1 MEENLFGKLTTLGR
15 AAFSKR
21 TLLAVTV
28 GLVSGVTVI
37 VGEISLATLIFSG
50 PLAAYTSQ
58 GVGLVLFGCFVACL
72 ALALTSGFKGAVS
85 APPVPTLIVLA
96 VIGGALT
103 LEGDALFATMV
114 AIIVV
119 CALATGL
126 CTWLVGRFRLANLI
140 RFIPYPVSSGFVAG
154 TGGVACL
161 VAFSLMGV
169 EVEWAYLTALLE
181 PLVAANL
188 VLGIGYGVGLYLAT
202 KRWNNFLLLPIS
214 FPVTAVLC
222 HVGLALFGV
231 SEDESVQAGILF
243 AGISEG
249 RLWPGFGMEDVALVD
264 WAAVA
269 DQLPNMLTL
278 VLVTL
283 LCIVMYVGGLEVAAN
298 RDLDWNHEFRAV
310 GLAGVF
316 AGLGGAPPG
325 CMVVPTSMRS
335 LMFGV
340 DMRFTGIVA
349 ALAIGST
356 LLVGDALLKLVPVPL
371 MGGVLLFTG
380 IVMVEEWLVK
390 IRKRVPGTDYAI
402 IVVMFVTITALG
414 FFEGVGVGMAITI
427 VFFVI
432 RMSRSHVI
440 ESRYTARDR
449 HSKRLRPIPERA
461 ILQTSGARVQA
472 YHLAGYVFFGTGY
485 PLADRLKESLGDDPR
500 PRCIL
505 LDFGGVS
512 GFDFS
517 SVNAL
522 ARFMRAA
529 HGAGTRVAI
538 GGASPRFV
546 DELQRNLPPPVFDN
560 VLFEP
565 NADLGLERCEDI
577 VIEDY
582 LAADREDGSGA
593 LLATVADAM
602 SRQLD
607 RRAGFEDLVGR
618 LDDWGR
624 HREFKAG
631 ETIVAM
637 GVPTAGVQMMTA
649 GRGSVYDASG
659 TRLGQYG
666 PGDVVESRGA
676 FEPRSATH
684 SVVADEACTTLV
696 LAPAA
701 MRLLEEDDT
710 HLAVELYRYIIGAAA
725 QSVESSHPS
734 MDNRETK

>member
-1 MEENLFGKLTTLGR
+1 MEENLFGKLTTVGR

-37 VGEISLATLIFSG
+37 VGEISLATVIFSG
-50 PLAAYTSQ
+50 SLAAYTSE

-72 ALALTSGFKGAVS
+72 VLALTSGFKGAVS

-96 VIGGALT
+96 MIGGALT
-103 LEGDALFATMV
+103 VEGDALFATMV

-126 CTWLVGRFRLANLI
+126 CTWLVGRFGLANLI

-169 EVEWAYLTALLE
+169 DLEWATLTT
-181 PLVAANL
+181 PLAPLAAVNL
-188 VLGIGYGVGLYLAT
+188 GMGLAYGVGLYLAT
-202 KRWNNFLLLPIS
+202 KRWSNFLLLPIS

-222 HVGLALFGV
+222 HLGLALFGV
-231 SEDESVQAGILF
+231 SEQESVRAGILF

-249 RLWPGFGMEDVALVD
+249 RLWPGFGVEDVALVD

-269 DQLPNMLTL
+269 HQLPNMLTL

-310 GLAGVF
+310 GLAGAL

-335 LMFGV
+335 LIFGV
-340 DMRFTGIVA
+340 DMRFTGVVA

-390 IRKRVPGTDYAI
+390 IRKRIPGTDYAI
-402 IVVMFVTITALG
+402 VVVIFVTITALG

-432 RMSRSHVI
+432 RMSRAQVI

-461 ILQTSGARVQA
+461 ILQSTGMRVQA
-472 YHLAGYVFFGTGY
+472 YRLTGYVFFGTGY
-485 PLADRLKESLGDDPR
+485 PLADRLKEALGHDPV
-500 PRCIL
+500 PRCVL
-505 LDFGGVS
+505 LDFGDVS

-522 ARFMRAA
+522 GRFMRAA
-529 HGAGTRVAI
+529 HGAGTRVVI
-538 GGASPRFV
+538 GGASGRFV
-546 DELQRNLPPPVFDN
+546 DELQRDLPPPVFDQ
-560 VLFEP
+560 VLFEQS
-565 NADLGLERCEDI
+565 ADVGLERCEDI

-582 LAADREDGSGA
+582 LAADSEDGSAA
-593 LLATVADAM
+593 LLETVADAM

-607 RRAGFEDLVGR
+607 RRVWFEDLVER
-618 LDDWGR
+618 LGDWGQG
-624 HREFKAG
+624 REYTAG

-637 GVPTAGVQMMTA
+637 GVPTAGVEMMTS

-659 TRLGQYG
+659 TRLNQCG
-666 PGDVVESRGA
+666 PGDVVESRSA

-684 SVVADEACTTLV
+684 RIVADEACTTVV

-701 MRLLEEDDT
+701 MRLLEEDDSR
-710 HLAVELYRYIIGAAA
+710 LALELYRYIIGAPA
-725 QSVESSHPS
+725 QHPESTHA
-734 MDNRETK
+734 MHKRDTT